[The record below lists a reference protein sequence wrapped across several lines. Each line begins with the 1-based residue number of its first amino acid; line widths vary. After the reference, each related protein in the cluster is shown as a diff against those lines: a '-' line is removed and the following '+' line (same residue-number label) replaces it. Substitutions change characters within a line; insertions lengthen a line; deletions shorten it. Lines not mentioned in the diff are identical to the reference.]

1 MAKMSIIRNGD
12 DCVEIKRDYYLQ
24 KLIDRK
30 NNHLIKII
38 TGIRRCG
45 KSYLLNYLFKNYLLD
60 SGVKENHIIMIALDD
75 NMNSDLLDTKK
86 LREYINEK
94 VIDNDLYY
102 ILLDEIQLVDNFERL
117 LNGLLR
123 QENLDIYVTGSNSK
137 FLSSDIITEFRGR
150 GDEIRVYP
158 LSFKEFYSNYEGSR
172 EEAWIEYYTYGGLPL
187 VLSYSKEEDKM
198 QYLESQKQNVYLND
212 VIERNNIQNKEDLE
226 KLIEVIASS
235 IGSLTNPL
243 KLSKTFKSYNKN
255 TLLTDKT
262 IYNYLLYFEDAFIIE
277 KALRYDIKGK
287 KYIDTPYKY
296 YFTDIG
302 IRNAFLDFRQ
312 QEENHIMENIIYIEL
327 KRRGFK
333 VDVGVVEVRDKNGR
347 KQYEIDFIA
356 NKGNNKFYIQ
366 SALNIDTKEKREQE
380 EKSFMNVNDFFKKI
394 IIVKDNIKR
403 WRDDKGIVIMGITD
417 FLLDE
422 DSLNY

>member
-1 MAKMSIIRNGD
+1 M
-12 DCVEIKRDYYLQ
+12 EIKRDYYLQ

-45 KSYLLNYLFKNYLLD
+45 KSYLLNYLFKNYLLN

-158 LSFKEFYSNYEGSR
+158 LSFKEFYSNYDGSR
-172 EEAWIEYYTYGGLPL
+172 EDAWIEYYTYGGLPL

-333 VDVGVVEVRDKNGR
+333 VDVGVVEVRNKEGR

>member
-1 MAKMSIIRNGD
+1 MRRNS
-12 DCVEIKRDYYLQ
+12 VEIKRDYYLQ

-45 KSYLLNYLFKNYLLD
+45 KSYLLNHLFKNYLLD
-60 SGVKENHIIMIALDD
+60 NGVSSNHIIMIALDD
-75 NMNSDLLDTKK
+75 DGNSDLLDSKN
-86 LREYINEK
+86 LRKYIDDK
-94 VIDNDLYY
+94 ILDDDLYY
-102 ILLDEIQLVDNFERL
+102 ILLDEIQMVPNFEGL

-123 QENLDIYVTGSNSK
+123 KENLDIYVTGSNSK

-158 LSFKEFYSNYEGSR
+158 LSFKEFYSSYVGSK

-187 VLSYSKEEDKM
+187 IMSYTKEEDKM
-198 QYLESQKQNVYLND
+198 NYLDMQKDNVYLND
-212 VIERNNIQNKEDLE
+212 VIERNNIKNKEELE
-226 KLIEVIASS
+226 KLIEIISSS

-243 KLSKTFKSYNKN
+243 KLARTFKSYNKN

-262 IYNYLLYFEDAFIIE
+262 IYNYLSYFEDAFIIE
-277 KALRYDIKGK
+277 KTLRYDIKGK

-302 IRNAFLDFRQ
+302 IRNAFLNFRQ

-333 VDVGVVEVRDKNGR
+333 VDVGVVEARDKDGR

>member
-1 MAKMSIIRNGD
+1 M
-12 DCVEIKRDYYLQ
+12 EIKRDYYLQ

-30 NNHLIKII
+30 NNNLIKVI

-45 KSYLLNYLFKNYLLD
+45 KSYLLNHLFRNYLLD
-60 SGVKENHIIMIALDD
+60 SGVSENHIISIALDD
-75 NMNSDLLDTKK
+75 DDNSDLLDPKK
-86 LREYINEK
+86 LRQYINEK
-94 VIDNDLYY
+94 ISDNDLYY
-102 ILLDEIQLVDNFERL
+102 ILLDEIQLVSNFEGL

-123 QENLDIYVTGSNSK
+123 KENLDIYVTGSNSR

-158 LSFKEFYSNYEGSR
+158 LSFKEFYSNYDGSK
-172 EEAWIEYYTYGGLPL
+172 EDAWVEYYTYGGLPL
-187 VLSYSKEEDKM
+187 VMNYKKEEDKM
-198 QYLESQKQNVYLND
+198 QYLDSQKQNVYLND
-212 VIERNNIQNKEDLE
+212 VIERNHIQNKEDLE
-226 KLIEVIASS
+226 KLIEIISSS

-243 KLSKTFKSYNKN
+243 KLSKTFRSYDKN

-262 IYNYLLYFEDAFIIE
+262 IYNYLSYFEDAFIIE

-302 IRNAFLDFRQ
+302 IRNTFLNFRQ

-327 KRRGFK
+327 RRRGFK
-333 VDVGVVEVRDKNGR
+333 VDVGVVEVRNKEGR

-356 NKGNNKFYIQ
+356 NKGNNKYYIQ

-380 EKSFMNVNDFFKKI
+380 EKSFMNVNDFFKKV

>member
-1 MAKMSIIRNGD
+1 M
-12 DCVEIKRDYYLQ
+12 EIKRDYYLQ

-30 NNHLIKII
+30 ENHLIKVI

-45 KSYLLNYLFKNYLLD
+45 KSYLLNHLFRNYLLN
-60 SGVKENHIIMIALDD
+60 SGVDENHIIAIALDD
-75 NMNSDLLDTKK
+75 DDNSNLLDSKE
-86 LREYINEK
+86 LREYINDN
-94 VIDNDLYY
+94 VLDNDLHY
-102 ILLDEIQLVDNFERL
+102 ILLDEIQLVPNFEGL

-123 QENLDIYVTGSNSK
+123 KENLDIYVTGSNSK

-158 LSFKEFYSNYEGSR
+158 LSFREFYSNFDGSK
-172 EEAWIEYYTYGGLPL
+172 EEAWEEYYTYGGLPL
-187 VLSYSKEEDKM
+187 VMNYKKEEDKM

-212 VIERNNIQNKEDLE
+212 VIERNNVQNKEDLE
-226 KLIEVIASS
+226 KLIEIIASS
-235 IGSLTNPL
+235 VGSLTNPL
-243 KLSKTFKSYNKN
+243 KLSKTFKSYDKN
-255 TLLTDKT
+255 TLITDKT
-262 IYNYLLYFEDAFIIE
+262 IYNYLSYFEDAFIIE
-277 KALRYDIKGK
+277 KSLRYDIKGK

-302 IRNAFLDFRQ
+302 IRNAFLNFRQ

-333 VDVGVVEVRDKNGR
+333 VDVGVVEVRSKDGR
-347 KQYEIDFIA
+347 RQYEIDFIA
-356 NKGNNKFYIQ
+356 NKGNNKIYIQ
-366 SALNIDTKEKREQE
+366 SALNIDIREKREQE

-403 WRDDKGIVIMGITD
+403 WRDDKGIIIMGIVD

>member
-1 MAKMSIIRNGD
+1 M
-12 DCVEIKRDYYLQ
+12 EIKRDYYLQ

-45 KSYLLNYLFKNYLLD
+45 KSYLLNHLFKNYLLD
-60 SGVKENHIIMIALDD
+60 NGVSSNHIIMIALDD
-75 NMNSDLLDTKK
+75 DGNSDLLDSKN
-86 LREYINEK
+86 LRKYIDDK
-94 VIDNDLYY
+94 ILDDDLYY
-102 ILLDEIQLVDNFERL
+102 ILLDEIQMVPNFEGL

-123 QENLDIYVTGSNSK
+123 KENLDIYVTGSNSK

-158 LSFKEFYSNYEGSR
+158 LSFKEFYSSYDGSK

-187 VLSYSKEEDKM
+187 IMSYTKEEDKM
-198 QYLESQKQNVYLND
+198 NYLDMQKDNVYLNY
-212 VIERNNIQNKEDLE
+212 VIERNNIKNKEELE
-226 KLIEVIASS
+226 KLIEIISSS

-243 KLSKTFKSYNKN
+243 KLARTFKSYNKN

-262 IYNYLLYFEDAFIIE
+262 IYNYLSYFEDAFIIE
-277 KALRYDIKGK
+277 KTLRYDIKGK

-302 IRNAFLDFRQ
+302 IRNAFLNFRQ

-333 VDVGVVEVRDKNGR
+333 VDVGVVEARDKDGR

-366 SALNIDTKEKREQE
+366 SVLNIDTKEKREQE
-380 EKSFMNVNDFFKKI
+380 EKSFMYVNDFFKKI

>member
-1 MAKMSIIRNGD
+1 M
-12 DCVEIKRDYYLQ
+12 EIKRDYYLQ

-45 KSYLLNYLFKNYLLD
+45 KSYLLNHLFKNYLLD
-60 SGVKENHIIMIALDD
+60 NGVSSNHIIMIALDD
-75 NMNSDLLDTKK
+75 DGNSDLLDSKN
-86 LREYINEK
+86 LRKYIDDK
-94 VIDNDLYY
+94 ILDDNLYY
-102 ILLDEIQLVDNFERL
+102 ILLDEIQMVPNFEGL

-123 QENLDIYVTGSNSK
+123 KENLDIYVTGSNSK

-158 LSFKEFYSNYEGSR
+158 LSFKEFYSSYDGSK

-187 VLSYSKEEDKM
+187 IMSYTKEEDKM
-198 QYLESQKQNVYLND
+198 NYLDIQKDNVYLND
-212 VIERNNIQNKEDLE
+212 VIERNNIKNKEELE
-226 KLIEVIASS
+226 KLIEIISSS

-243 KLSKTFKSYNKN
+243 KLARTFKSYNKN

-262 IYNYLLYFEDAFIIE
+262 IYNYLSYFEDAFIIE
-277 KALRYDIKGK
+277 KTLRYDIKGK

-302 IRNAFLDFRQ
+302 IRNAFLNFRQ

-333 VDVGVVEVRDKNGR
+333 VDVGVVEARDKDGR

>member
-1 MAKMSIIRNGD
+1 M
-12 DCVEIKRDYYLQ
+12 EIKRDYYLQ

-30 NNHLIKII
+30 NNNLIKVI

-45 KSYLLNYLFKNYLLD
+45 KSYLLNHLFRNYLLD
-60 SGVKENHIIMIALDD
+60 SGVSENHIISIALDD
-75 NMNSDLLDTKK
+75 DDNSDLLDPKK
-86 LREYINEK
+86 LRQYINEK
-94 VIDNDLYY
+94 ISDNDLYY
-102 ILLDEIQLVDNFERL
+102 ILLDEIQLVSNFEGL

-123 QENLDIYVTGSNSK
+123 KENLDIYVTGSNSR

-150 GDEIRVYP
+150 GDELRVYP
-158 LSFKEFYSNYEGSR
+158 LSFKEFYSNYDGSK
-172 EEAWIEYYTYGGLPL
+172 EDAWVEYYTYGGLPL
-187 VLSYSKEEDKM
+187 VMNYKKEEDKM
-198 QYLESQKQNVYLND
+198 QYLDSQKQNVYLND
-212 VIERNNIQNKEDLE
+212 VIERNHIQNKEDLE
-226 KLIEVIASS
+226 KLIEIISSS

-243 KLSKTFKSYNKN
+243 KLSKTFRSYDKN

-262 IYNYLLYFEDAFIIE
+262 IYNYLSYFEDAFIIE

-302 IRNAFLDFRQ
+302 IRNAFLNFRQ

-327 KRRGFK
+327 RRRGFK
-333 VDVGVVEVRDKNGR
+333 VDVGVVEVRNKEGR

-356 NKGNNKFYIQ
+356 NKGNNKYYIQ

-380 EKSFMNVNDFFKKI
+380 EKSFMNVNDFFKKV

>member
-1 MAKMSIIRNGD
+1 
-12 DCVEIKRDYYLQ
+12 
-24 KLIDRK
+24 
-30 NNHLIKII
+30 
-38 TGIRRCG
+38 
-45 KSYLLNYLFKNYLLD
+45 
-60 SGVKENHIIMIALDD
+60 MIFLDD

-102 ILLDEIQLVDNFERL
+102 ILLDEIQLVDNFERW

-150 GDEIRVYP
+150 CDEIRSYP
-158 LSFKEFYSNYEGSR
+158 LSFKEFYSNYDGRKED
-172 EEAWIEYYTYGGLPL
+172 AWIEYYTYGGLPL

-212 VIERNNIQNKEDLE
+212 VIERNNIQNKEELE
-226 KLIEVIASS
+226 KLIEVISSS
-235 IGSLTNPL
+235 ISSLTNPL

-262 IYNYLLYFEDAFIIE
+262 IYNYLSYFEDAFIIE
-277 KALRYDIKGK
+277 KTLRYDIKGK
-287 KYIDTPYKY
+287 KYTLTPYKY

-312 QEENHIMENIIYIEL
+312 QEENHIMENIIYIEF

-333 VDVGVVEVRDKNGR
+333 VDVGVV
-347 KQYEIDFIA
+347 
-356 NKGNNKFYIQ
+356 
-366 SALNIDTKEKREQE
+366 
-380 EKSFMNVNDFFKKI
+380 
-394 IIVKDNIKR
+394 
-403 WRDDKGIVIMGITD
+403 
-417 FLLDE
+417 
-422 DSLNY
+422 

>member
-1 MAKMSIIRNGD
+1 M
-12 DCVEIKRDYYLQ
+12 EIKRDYYLQ

-45 KSYLLNYLFKNYLLD
+45 KSYLLNHIFRNYLLE
-60 SGVKENHIIMIALDD
+60 SGVSKDHIIMVALDD
-75 NMNSDLLDTKK
+75 DENIELLDTKK
-86 LREYINEK
+86 LRAYIMDRIK
-94 VIDNDLYY
+94 DSDIYY
-102 ILLDEIQLVDNFERL
+102 ILLDEIQLVSNFEGL

-123 QENLDIYVTGSNSK
+123 KENLDIYVTGSNSR

-158 LSFKEFYSNYEGSR
+158 LSFREFFSNYDGT
-172 EEAWIEYYTYGGLPL
+172 EENAWIEYYTYGGLPL
-187 VLSYSKEEDKM
+187 VLSYQKEEDKM
-198 QYLESQKQNVYLND
+198 NYLELQRQNVYLND
-212 VIERNNIQNKEDLE
+212 VIERNNIQNKE
-226 KLIEVIASS
+226 KLKKLTEIIASS

-243 KLSKTFKSYNKN
+243 KLSKTFKSVNKD
-255 TLLTDKT
+255 TPITDKT
-262 IYNYLLYFEDAFIIE
+262 IYNYLSHLEDAFLIE

-302 IRNAFLDFRQ
+302 IRNSFLDFRQ
-312 QEENHIMENIIYIEL
+312 QEEPHIMENIIYIEL

-333 VDVGVVEVRDKNGR
+333 VDVGVVEVRSKDGQ

-366 SALNIDTKEKREQE
+366 SALNIDTNEKREQE

-394 IIVKDNIKR
+394 IIVRNKIKR
-403 WRDDKGIVIMGITD
+403 WRDENGIVIMGITD
-417 FLLDE
+417 FLLDP
-422 DSLNY
+422 DSLDY

>member
-1 MAKMSIIRNGD
+1 M
-12 DCVEIKRDYYLQ
+12 EIKRDYYLQ

-45 KSYLLNYLFKNYLLD
+45 KSYLLNHLFKNYLLD
-60 SGVKENHIIMIALDD
+60 NGVSSNHIIMIALDD
-75 NMNSDLLDTKK
+75 DGNSDLLDSKN
-86 LREYINEK
+86 LRKYIDDK
-94 VIDNDLYY
+94 ILDDDLYY
-102 ILLDEIQLVDNFERL
+102 ILLDEIQMVPNFEGL

-123 QENLDIYVTGSNSK
+123 KENLDIYVTGSNSK

-158 LSFKEFYSNYEGSR
+158 LSFKEFYSSYDGSK

-187 VLSYSKEEDKM
+187 IMSYTKEEDKM
-198 QYLESQKQNVYLND
+198 NYLDIQKDNVYLND
-212 VIERNNIQNKEDLE
+212 VIERNNIKNKEELE
-226 KLIEVIASS
+226 KLIEIISSS

-243 KLSKTFKSYNKN
+243 KLARTFKSYNKN

-262 IYNYLLYFEDAFIIE
+262 IYNYLSYFEDAFIIE
-277 KALRYDIKGK
+277 KTLRYDIKGK

-302 IRNAFLDFRQ
+302 IRNAFLNFRQ

-333 VDVGVVEVRDKNGR
+333 VDVGVVEARDKDGR

-422 DSLNY
+422 GSLNY

>member
-1 MAKMSIIRNGD
+1 M
-12 DCVEIKRDYYLQ
+12 EIKRDYYLQ

-30 NNHLIKII
+30 NNNLIKVI

-45 KSYLLNYLFKNYLLD
+45 KSYLLNHLFRNYLLD
-60 SGVKENHIIMIALDD
+60 SGVSENHIISIALDD
-75 NMNSDLLDTKK
+75 DDNSDLLDPKK
-86 LREYINEK
+86 LRQYINEK
-94 VIDNDLYY
+94 ISDNDLYY
-102 ILLDEIQLVDNFERL
+102 ILLDEIQLVSNFEGL

-123 QENLDIYVTGSNSK
+123 KENLDIYVTGSNSR

-158 LSFKEFYSNYEGSR
+158 LSFKEFYSNYDGSK
-172 EEAWIEYYTYGGLPL
+172 EDAWVEYYTYGGLPL
-187 VLSYSKEEDKM
+187 VMNYKKEEDKM
-198 QYLESQKQNVYLND
+198 QYLDSQKQNVYLND
-212 VIERNNIQNKEDLE
+212 VIERNHIQNKENLE
-226 KLIEVIASS
+226 KLIEIISSS

-243 KLSKTFKSYNKN
+243 KLSKTFRSYDKN

-262 IYNYLLYFEDAFIIE
+262 IYNYLSYFEDAFIIE

-302 IRNAFLDFRQ
+302 IRNAFLNFRQ

-327 KRRGFK
+327 RRRGFK
-333 VDVGVVEVRDKNGR
+333 VDVGVVEVRNKEGR

-356 NKGNNKFYIQ
+356 NKGNNKYYIQ

-380 EKSFMNVNDFFKKI
+380 EKAFINVNDFFKKV

-403 WRDDKGIVIMGITD
+403 WRDDKGIIIMGIVD

>member
-1 MAKMSIIRNGD
+1 M
-12 DCVEIKRDYYLQ
+12 EIKRDYYLQ

-30 NNHLIKII
+30 NNNLIKII

-45 KSYLLNYLFKNYLLD
+45 KSYLLNHLFKNYLLD
-60 SGVKENHIIMIALDD
+60 NGVDNSHIIMVALDD
-75 NMNSDLLDTKK
+75 DMNSDLLDTKK

-102 ILLDEIQLVDNFERL
+102 ILLDEIQMVDNFEGL

-123 QENLDIYVTGSNSK
+123 QENLDIYITGSNSK

-158 LSFKEFYSNYEGSR
+158 LSFKEFYSNYDGSK
-172 EEAWIEYYTYGGLPL
+172 EEAWVEYYTYGGLPL
-187 VLSYSKEEDKM
+187 VMSYKKEEDKM
-198 QYLESQKQNVYLND
+198 QYLEAQKQNVYLND
-212 VIERNNIQNKEDLE
+212 VIEKNKVQNKEELE

-243 KLSKTFKSYNKN
+243 KLANTFKSYNKN
-255 TLLTDKT
+255 TLLSDKT
-262 IYNYLLYFEDAFIIE
+262 IYNYLSYFEDAFIIE

-380 EKSFMNVNDFFKKI
+380 EKSFMSVNDFFKKI

-417 FLLDE
+417 FLLDD

>member
-1 MAKMSIIRNGD
+1 
-12 DCVEIKRDYYLQ
+12 
-24 KLIDRK
+24 
-30 NNHLIKII
+30 
-38 TGIRRCG
+38 
-45 KSYLLNYLFKNYLLD
+45 
-60 SGVKENHIIMIALDD
+60 MIALDD

-158 LSFKEFYSNYEGSR
+158 LSFKEFYSNYEGNR

-287 KYIDTPYKY
+287 KYTRTPYKY

-333 VDVGVVEVRDKNGR
+333 VDVGIVEVRDKNGR

-366 SALNIDTKEKREQE
+366 SALNIDTKEKKEQE
-380 EKSFMNVNDFFKKI
+380 EKSFMSVNDFF
-394 IIVKDNIKR
+394 
-403 WRDDKGIVIMGITD
+403 
-417 FLLDE
+417 
-422 DSLNY
+422 

>member
-1 MAKMSIIRNGD
+1 M
-12 DCVEIKRDYYLQ
+12 EIKRDYYLQ

-30 NNHLIKII
+30 NNNLIKVI

-45 KSYLLNYLFKNYLLD
+45 KSYLLNHLFRNYLLD
-60 SGVKENHIIMIALDD
+60 SGVSENHIISIALDD
-75 NMNSDLLDTKK
+75 DDNSDLLDPKK
-86 LREYINEK
+86 LRQYINEK
-94 VIDNDLYY
+94 ISDNDLYY
-102 ILLDEIQLVDNFERL
+102 ILLDEIQLVSNFEGL

-123 QENLDIYVTGSNSK
+123 KENLDIYVTGSNSR

-158 LSFKEFYSNYEGSR
+158 LSFKEFYSNYDGSK
-172 EEAWIEYYTYGGLPL
+172 EDAWVEYYTYGGLPL
-187 VLSYSKEEDKM
+187 VMNYKKEEDKM
-198 QYLESQKQNVYLND
+198 QYLDSQKQNVYLND
-212 VIERNNIQNKEDLE
+212 VIERNHIQNKEDLE
-226 KLIEVIASS
+226 KLIEIISSS

-243 KLSKTFKSYNKN
+243 KLSKTFRLYDKN

-262 IYNYLLYFEDAFIIE
+262 IYNYLSYFEDAFIIE

-302 IRNAFLDFRQ
+302 IRNAFLNFRQ

-327 KRRGFK
+327 RRRGFK
-333 VDVGVVEVRDKNGR
+333 VDVGVVEVRNKEGR

-356 NKGNNKFYIQ
+356 NKGNNKYYIQ

-380 EKSFMNVNDFFKKI
+380 EKSFMNVNDFFKKV

>member
-1 MAKMSIIRNGD
+1 MSKIRNGD
-12 DCVEIKRDYYLQ
+12 DYMEIKRDYYLQ

-30 NNHLIKII
+30 NNNLIKVI

-45 KSYLLNYLFKNYLLD
+45 KSYLLNHLFRNYLLD
-60 SGVKENHIIMIALDD
+60 SGVSENHIISIALDD
-75 NMNSDLLDTKK
+75 DDNSDLLDPKK
-86 LREYINEK
+86 LRQYINEK
-94 VIDNDLYY
+94 ISDNDLYY
-102 ILLDEIQLVDNFERL
+102 ILLDEIQLVSNFEGL

-123 QENLDIYVTGSNSK
+123 KENLDIYVTGSNSR

-150 GDEIRVYP
+150 GDELRVYP
-158 LSFKEFYSNYEGSR
+158 LSFKEFYSNYDGSK
-172 EEAWIEYYTYGGLPL
+172 EDAWVEYYTYGGLPL
-187 VLSYSKEEDKM
+187 VMNYKKEEDKM
-198 QYLESQKQNVYLND
+198 QYLDSQKQNVYLND
-212 VIERNNIQNKEDLE
+212 VIERNHIQNKEDLE
-226 KLIEVIASS
+226 KLIEIISSS

-243 KLSKTFKSYNKN
+243 KLSKTFRSYDKN

-262 IYNYLLYFEDAFIIE
+262 IYNYLSYFEDAFIIE

-302 IRNAFLDFRQ
+302 IRNAFLNFRQ

-327 KRRGFK
+327 RRRGFK
-333 VDVGVVEVRDKNGR
+333 VDVGVVEVRNKEGR

-356 NKGNNKFYIQ
+356 NKGNNKYYIQ

-380 EKSFMNVNDFFKKI
+380 EKSFMNVNDFFKKV

>member
-1 MAKMSIIRNGD
+1 M
-12 DCVEIKRDYYLQ
+12 EIKRDYYLQ

-45 KSYLLNYLFKNYLLD
+45 KSYLLNHLFKNYLLD
-60 SGVKENHIIMIALDD
+60 NGVSSNHIIMIALDD
-75 NMNSDLLDTKK
+75 DGNSDLLDSKN
-86 LREYINEK
+86 LRKYIDDK
-94 VIDNDLYY
+94 ILDDDLYY
-102 ILLDEIQLVDNFERL
+102 ILLDEIQMVPNFEGL

-123 QENLDIYVTGSNSK
+123 KENLDIYVTGSNSK

-158 LSFKEFYSNYEGSR
+158 LSFKEFYSSYDGSK
-172 EEAWIEYYTYGGLPL
+172 EDAWIEYYTYGGLPL
-187 VLSYSKEEDKM
+187 IMSYTKEEDKM
-198 QYLESQKQNVYLND
+198 NYLDMQKDNVYLND
-212 VIERNNIQNKEDLE
+212 VIERNNIKNKEELE
-226 KLIEVIASS
+226 KLIEIISSS

-243 KLSKTFKSYNKN
+243 KLARTFKSYNKN

-262 IYNYLLYFEDAFIIE
+262 IYNYLSYFEDAFIIE
-277 KALRYDIKGK
+277 KTLRYDIKGK

-302 IRNAFLDFRQ
+302 IRNAFLNFRQ

-333 VDVGVVEVRDKNGR
+333 VDVGVVEARDKDGR

-366 SALNIDTKEKREQE
+366 SVLNIDTKEKREQE

>member
-1 MAKMSIIRNGD
+1 M
-12 DCVEIKRDYYLQ
+12 EIKRDYYLQ

-30 NNHLIKII
+30 NNNLIKII

-45 KSYLLNYLFKNYLLD
+45 KSYLLNHLFKNYLLD
-60 SGVKENHIIMIALDD
+60 NGVDNSHIIMVALDD
-75 NMNSDLLDTKK
+75 DMNSDLLDTKK
-86 LREYINEK
+86 LRKYINEK

-102 ILLDEIQLVDNFERL
+102 ILLDEIQMVDNFEGL

-123 QENLDIYVTGSNSK
+123 QENLDIYITGSNSK

-158 LSFKEFYSNYEGSR
+158 LSFKEFYSNYDGNK
-172 EEAWIEYYTYGGLPL
+172 EEAWVEYYTYGGLPL
-187 VLSYSKEEDKM
+187 VMSYKKEEDKM
-198 QYLESQKQNVYLND
+198 QYLEAQKQNVYLND
-212 VIERNNIQNKEDLE
+212 VIERNKVQNKEELE

-243 KLSKTFKSYNKN
+243 KLANTFKSYNKN
-255 TLLTDKT
+255 TLLSDKT
-262 IYNYLLYFEDAFIIE
+262 IYNYLSYFEDAFIIE

-333 VDVGVVEVRDKNGR
+333 VDVGVVEVRNKDGR

-380 EKSFMNVNDFFKKI
+380 EKSFMSVNDFFKKI

-417 FLLDE
+417 FLLDD

>member
-1 MAKMSIIRNGD
+1 M
-12 DCVEIKRDYYLQ
+12 EIKRDYYLQ

-45 KSYLLNYLFKNYLLD
+45 KSYLLNHLFKNYLLD
-60 SGVKENHIIMIALDD
+60 NGVDNDHIIMVALDD
-75 NMNSDLLDTKK
+75 DMNSDLLDTKK
-86 LREYINEK
+86 LREYINK
-94 VIDNDLYY
+94 RVIDNDLYY
-102 ILLDEIQLVDNFERL
+102 ILLDEVQLIDNFEGL

-123 QENLDIYVTGSNSK
+123 QENLDIYITGSNSK

-150 GDEIRVYP
+150 GDEIRIYS
-158 LSFKEFYSNYEGSR
+158 LSFKEFYSNYEGSK

-187 VLSYSKEEDKM
+187 VMSYKKEEDKM

-212 VIERNNIQNKEDLE
+212 VIERNKVQNKEELE
-226 KLIEVIASS
+226 KLIEVISSS

-243 KLSKTFKSYNKN
+243 KLANTFKSYNKN
-255 TLLTDKT
+255 TLLSDKT
-262 IYNYLLYFEDAFIIE
+262 IYNYLSYFEDAFIIE

-333 VDVGVVEVRDKNGR
+333 VDVGVVEVRNKDGR

-366 SALNIDTKEKREQE
+366 SSLNIDNKKELEVPFIKI
-380 EKSFMNVNDFFKKI
+380 KDFFTRI

-417 FLLDE
+417 FLLDD

>member
-1 MAKMSIIRNGD
+1 M
-12 DCVEIKRDYYLQ
+12 EIKRDYYLQ

-45 KSYLLNYLFKNYLLD
+45 KSYLLNHLFKNYLLD
-60 SGVKENHIIMIALDD
+60 NGVSSNHIIMIALDD
-75 NMNSDLLDTKK
+75 DGNSDLLDSKN
-86 LREYINEK
+86 LRKYIDDK
-94 VIDNDLYY
+94 ILDDDLYY
-102 ILLDEIQLVDNFERL
+102 ILLDEIQMVPNFEGL

-123 QENLDIYVTGSNSK
+123 KENLDIYVTGSNSK

-158 LSFKEFYSNYEGSR
+158 LSFKEFYSSYDGSK

-187 VLSYSKEEDKM
+187 IMSYTKEEDKM
-198 QYLESQKQNVYLND
+198 NYLDMQKDNVYLND
-212 VIERNNIQNKEDLE
+212 VIERNNIKNKEELE
-226 KLIEVIASS
+226 KLIEIISSS

-243 KLSKTFKSYNKN
+243 KLARTFKLYNKN
-255 TLLTDKT
+255 NLLTDKT
-262 IYNYLLYFEDAFIIE
+262 IYNYLSYFEDAFIIE
-277 KALRYDIKGK
+277 KTLRYDIKGK

-302 IRNAFLDFRQ
+302 IRNAFLNFRE

-333 VDVGVVEVRDKNGR
+333 VDVGVVEARDKDGR

>member
-1 MAKMSIIRNGD
+1 MRRNS
-12 DCVEIKRDYYLQ
+12 VEIKRDYYLQ

-45 KSYLLNYLFKNYLLD
+45 KSYLLNHLFKNYLLD
-60 SGVKENHIIMIALDD
+60 NGVSSNHIIMIALDD
-75 NMNSDLLDTKK
+75 DGNSDLLDSKN
-86 LREYINEK
+86 LRKYIDDK
-94 VIDNDLYY
+94 ILDDDLYY
-102 ILLDEIQLVDNFERL
+102 ILLDEIQMVPNFEGL

-123 QENLDIYVTGSNSK
+123 KENLDIYVTGSNSK

-158 LSFKEFYSNYEGSR
+158 LSFKEFYSSYDGSK

-187 VLSYSKEEDKM
+187 IMSYTKEEDKM
-198 QYLESQKQNVYLND
+198 NYLDIQKDNVYLND
-212 VIERNNIQNKEDLE
+212 VIERNNIKNKEELE
-226 KLIEVIASS
+226 KLIEIISSS

-243 KLSKTFKSYNKN
+243 KLARTFKSYNKN

-262 IYNYLLYFEDAFIIE
+262 IYNYLSYFEDAFIIE
-277 KALRYDIKGK
+277 KTLRYDIKGK

-302 IRNAFLDFRQ
+302 IRNAFLNFRQ

-333 VDVGVVEVRDKNGR
+333 VDVGVVEARDKDGR

-380 EKSFMNVNDFFKKI
+380 EKSFMNVNDFF
-394 IIVKDNIKR
+394 
-403 WRDDKGIVIMGITD
+403 
-417 FLLDE
+417 
-422 DSLNY
+422 

>member
-1 MAKMSIIRNGD
+1 M
-12 DCVEIKRDYYLQ
+12 EIKRDYYLQ

-45 KSYLLNYLFKNYLLD
+45 KSYLLNHLFKNYLLD
-60 SGVKENHIIMIALDD
+60 NGVSSNHIIMIALDD
-75 NMNSDLLDTKK
+75 DGNSDLLDSKN
-86 LREYINEK
+86 LRKYIDDK
-94 VIDNDLYY
+94 ILDDDLYY
-102 ILLDEIQLVDNFERL
+102 ILLDEIQMVPNFEGL

-123 QENLDIYVTGSNSK
+123 KENLDIYVTGSNSK

-158 LSFKEFYSNYEGSR
+158 LSFKEFYSSYDGSK

-187 VLSYSKEEDKM
+187 IMSYTKEEDKM
-198 QYLESQKQNVYLND
+198 NYLDMQKDNVYLND
-212 VIERNNIQNKEDLE
+212 VIERNNIKNKEELE
-226 KLIEVIASS
+226 KLIEIISSS

-243 KLSKTFKSYNKN
+243 KLARTFKSYNKN

-262 IYNYLLYFEDAFIIE
+262 IYNYLSYFEDAFIIE
-277 KALRYDIKGK
+277 KTLRYDIKGK

-302 IRNAFLDFRQ
+302 IRNAFLNFRE

-333 VDVGVVEVRDKNGR
+333 VDVGVVEARDKDGR

-366 SALNIDTKEKREQE
+366 SVLNIENKEKREQE

>member
-1 MAKMSIIRNGD
+1 MRRNS
-12 DCVEIKRDYYLQ
+12 VEIKRDYYLQ

-45 KSYLLNYLFKNYLLD
+45 KSYLLNHLFKNYLLD
-60 SGVKENHIIMIALDD
+60 NGVSSNHIIMIALDD
-75 NMNSDLLDTKK
+75 DGNSDLLDSKN
-86 LREYINEK
+86 LRKYIDDK
-94 VIDNDLYY
+94 ILDDDLYY
-102 ILLDEIQLVDNFERL
+102 ILLDEIQMVPNFEGL

-123 QENLDIYVTGSNSK
+123 KENLDIYVTGSNSK

-158 LSFKEFYSNYEGSR
+158 LSFKEFYSSYDGSK

-187 VLSYSKEEDKM
+187 IMSYTKEEDKM
-198 QYLESQKQNVYLND
+198 NYLDMQKDNVYLND
-212 VIERNNIQNKEDLE
+212 VIERNNIKNKEELE
-226 KLIEVIASS
+226 KLIEIISSS

-243 KLSKTFKSYNKN
+243 KLARTFKSYNKN

-262 IYNYLLYFEDAFIIE
+262 IYNYLSYFEDAFIIE
-277 KALRYDIKGK
+277 KTLRYDIKGK

-302 IRNAFLDFRQ
+302 IRNAFLNFRQ

-333 VDVGVVEVRDKNGR
+333 VDVGVVEARDKDGR

>member
-1 MAKMSIIRNGD
+1 M
-12 DCVEIKRDYYLQ
+12 
-24 KLIDRK
+24 IDRK

-45 KSYLLNYLFKNYLLD
+45 KSYLLNHLFKNYLLD
-60 SGVKENHIIMIALDD
+60 NGVSSNHIIMIALDD
-75 NMNSDLLDTKK
+75 DGNSDLLDSKN
-86 LREYINEK
+86 LRKYIDDK
-94 VIDNDLYY
+94 ILDDDLYY
-102 ILLDEIQLVDNFERL
+102 ILLDEIQMVPNFEGL

-123 QENLDIYVTGSNSK
+123 KENLDIYVTGSNSK

-158 LSFKEFYSNYEGSR
+158 LSFKEFYSSYDGSK

-187 VLSYSKEEDKM
+187 IMSYTKEEDKM
-198 QYLESQKQNVYLND
+198 NYLDMQKDNVYLND
-212 VIERNNIQNKEDLE
+212 VIERNNIKNKEELE
-226 KLIEVIASS
+226 KLIEIISSS

-243 KLSKTFKSYNKN
+243 KLARTFKSYNKN

-262 IYNYLLYFEDAFIIE
+262 IYNYLSYFEDAFIIE
-277 KALRYDIKGK
+277 KTLRYDIKGK

-302 IRNAFLDFRQ
+302 IRNAFLNFRQ

-333 VDVGVVEVRDKNGR
+333 VDVGVVEARDKDGR

>member
-1 MAKMSIIRNGD
+1 M
-12 DCVEIKRDYYLQ
+12 EIKRDYYLQ

-45 KSYLLNYLFKNYLLD
+45 KSYLLNHLFKNYLLD
-60 SGVKENHIIMIALDD
+60 NGVSSNHIIMIALDD
-75 NMNSDLLDTKK
+75 DGNSDLLDSKN
-86 LREYINEK
+86 LRKYIDDK
-94 VIDNDLYY
+94 ILDDDLYY
-102 ILLDEIQLVDNFERL
+102 ILLDEIQMVPNFEGL

-123 QENLDIYVTGSNSK
+123 KENLDIYVTGSNSK

-158 LSFKEFYSNYEGSR
+158 LSFKEFYSSYDGSK

-187 VLSYSKEEDKM
+187 IMSYTKEEDKM
-198 QYLESQKQNVYLND
+198 NYLDIQKDNVYLND
-212 VIERNNIQNKEDLE
+212 VIERNNIKNKEELE
-226 KLIEVIASS
+226 KLIEIISSS

-243 KLSKTFKSYNKN
+243 KLARTFKSYNKN

-262 IYNYLLYFEDAFIIE
+262 IYNYLSYFEDAFIIE
-277 KALRYDIKGK
+277 KTLRYDIKGK

-302 IRNAFLDFRQ
+302 IRNAFLNFRQ

-333 VDVGVVEVRDKNGR
+333 VDVGVVEARDKDGR

>member
-1 MAKMSIIRNGD
+1 M
-12 DCVEIKRDYYLQ
+12 EIKRDYYLQ

-45 KSYLLNYLFKNYLLD
+45 KSYLLNHLFKNYLLD
-60 SGVKENHIIMIALDD
+60 NGISSNHIIMIALDD
-75 NMNSDLLDTKK
+75 DGNSDLLDSKN
-86 LREYINEK
+86 LRKYIDDK
-94 VIDNDLYY
+94 ILDDNLYY
-102 ILLDEIQLVDNFERL
+102 ILLDEIQMVPNFEGL

-123 QENLDIYVTGSNSK
+123 KENLDIYVTGSNSK

-158 LSFKEFYSNYEGSR
+158 LSFKEFYSSYDGSK

-187 VLSYSKEEDKM
+187 IMSYTKEEDKM
-198 QYLESQKQNVYLND
+198 NYLDMQKDNVYLND
-212 VIERNNIQNKEDLE
+212 VIERNNIKNKEELE
-226 KLIEVIASS
+226 KLIEIISSS

-243 KLSKTFKSYNKN
+243 KLARTFKSYNKN

-262 IYNYLLYFEDAFIIE
+262 IYNYLSYFEDAFIIE
-277 KALRYDIKGK
+277 KTLRYDIKGK

-302 IRNAFLDFRQ
+302 IRNAFLNFRQ

-333 VDVGVVEVRDKNGR
+333 VDVGVVEARDKDGR

>member
-1 MAKMSIIRNGD
+1 MSKIRNGD
-12 DCVEIKRDYYLQ
+12 DYMEIKRDYYLQ

-30 NNHLIKII
+30 NNNLIKVI

-45 KSYLLNYLFKNYLLD
+45 KSYLLNHLFRNYLLD
-60 SGVKENHIIMIALDD
+60 SGVSENHIISIALDD
-75 NMNSDLLDTKK
+75 DDNSDLLDPKK
-86 LREYINEK
+86 LRQYINEK
-94 VIDNDLYY
+94 ISDNDLYY
-102 ILLDEIQLVDNFERL
+102 ILLDEIQLVSNFEGL

-123 QENLDIYVTGSNSK
+123 KENLDIYVTGSNSR

-158 LSFKEFYSNYEGSR
+158 LSFKEFYSNYDGSKEG
-172 EEAWIEYYTYGGLPL
+172 AWVEYYTYGGLPL
-187 VLSYSKEEDKM
+187 VMNYKKEEDKI
-198 QYLESQKQNVYLND
+198 QYLDNQKQNVYLND
-212 VIERNNIQNKEDLE
+212 VIERNHIQNKENLE
-226 KLIEVIASS
+226 KLIEIISSS

-243 KLSKTFKSYNKN
+243 KLSKTFRSYDKN

-262 IYNYLLYFEDAFIIE
+262 IYNYLSYFEDAFIIE

-302 IRNAFLDFRQ
+302 IRNAFLNFRQ

-327 KRRGFK
+327 RRRGFK
-333 VDVGVVEVRDKNGR
+333 VDVGVVEVRNKEGR

-356 NKGNNKFYIQ
+356 NKGNNKYYIQ
-366 SALNIDTKEKREQE
+366 SALNIDSKEKREQE
-380 EKSFMNVNDFFKKI
+380 EKSFMNVNDFFKKV

>member
-1 MAKMSIIRNGD
+1 M
-12 DCVEIKRDYYLQ
+12 EIKRDYYLQ

-45 KSYLLNYLFKNYLLD
+45 KSYLLNHLFKNYLLD
-60 SGVKENHIIMIALDD
+60 NGVSSNHIIMIALDD
-75 NMNSDLLDTKK
+75 DGNSDLLDSKN
-86 LREYINEK
+86 LRKYIDDK
-94 VIDNDLYY
+94 ILDDDLYY
-102 ILLDEIQLVDNFERL
+102 ILLDEIQMVPNFEGL

-123 QENLDIYVTGSNSK
+123 KENLDIYVTGSNSK

-158 LSFKEFYSNYEGSR
+158 LSFKEFYSSYDGSK

-187 VLSYSKEEDKM
+187 IMSYTKEEDKM
-198 QYLESQKQNVYLND
+198 NYLDMQKDNVYLND
-212 VIERNNIQNKEDLE
+212 VIERNNIKNKEELE
-226 KLIEVIASS
+226 KLIEIISSS

-243 KLSKTFKSYNKN
+243 KLARTFKSYNKN

-262 IYNYLLYFEDAFIIE
+262 IYNYLSYFEDAFIIE
-277 KALRYDIKGK
+277 KTLRYDIKGK

-302 IRNAFLDFRQ
+302 IRNAFLNFRQ

-333 VDVGVVEVRDKNGR
+333 VDVGVV
-347 KQYEIDFIA
+347 
-356 NKGNNKFYIQ
+356 
-366 SALNIDTKEKREQE
+366 
-380 EKSFMNVNDFFKKI
+380 
-394 IIVKDNIKR
+394 
-403 WRDDKGIVIMGITD
+403 
-417 FLLDE
+417 
-422 DSLNY
+422 